1 MTSKNPKHVEVL
13 IACTLPK
20 VWEAVKR
27 NNIATQYKNS
37 ADADYIAF
45 FRVKDKNLGE
55 SAITHIAKVK
65 SSNNDASLN
74 DFFERNPDLRKYS
87 EEHGKEW
94 EKYEHHKE
102 YKLEE
107 IKPLSKA
114 ILCRKGD
121 GKRCQVKLYTTLE
134 ELNKAEYLGD
144 IKTISQLE
152 KN

>member
-1 MTSKNPKHVEVL
+1 MTSKNQKQVEVL
-13 IACTLPK
+13 IVCTLPK

-45 FRVKDKNLGE
+45 FRVKDKNLGK
-55 SAITHIAKVK
+55 SMITHIAKVK
-65 SSNNDASLN
+65 SSNNDASIE

-87 EEHGKEW
+87 EENGKRW
-94 EKYEHHKE
+94 EKHKYHKE
-102 YKLEE
+102 YVLEE
-107 IKPLSKA
+107 IRPLSKA